1 MLKSRIIWG
10 LTHFKVFVEKSAR
23 AEFLQNVVLL
33 PRFEVA
39 HRFLVFVASEA
50 DLESLSDSRKEDLD
64 ESVLKKLLAD
74 KDDCQ
79 LDDQF
84 DQTSSALTLNNSA
97 QLTNTQYTNS

>member
-1 MLKSRIIWG
+1 MLNKSRTRG

-23 AEFLQNVVLL
+23 AEFLQDVVLL

-50 DLESLSDSRKEDLD
+50 DLESLSDSRKENLN
-64 ESVLKKLLAD
+64 ESVLKKLLANE
-74 KDDCQ
+74 DDCQ

-84 DQTSSALTLNNSA
+84 DQTSSALALNNIA
-97 QLTNTQYTNS
+97 ELTYIS